1 MIPDGESVALLGLGA
16 NLGDP
21 RAQLREA
28 IKQLG
33 MIVHV
38 TDVSSVYLTEPV
50 GETDQPRFLNL
61 VCRVRT
67 GLTPSA
73 LLALAHAV
81 EQRIGRTR
89 YRKNEP
95 RLIDIDLLAYDD
107 LVMSSDDLTLPHPRM
122 GRRGFVLHPLA
133 EIAAEWRHP
142 VTGLSALEMLEAAGE
157 LEAVEPAGTLGR

>member
-16 NLGDP
+16 NIGDP

-38 TDVSSVYLTEPV
+38 TDVSSVYLSDPV

-61 VCRVRT
+61 ACRVRT
-67 GLTPSA
+67 GLTPAA

-89 YRKNEP
+89 QRKNEP

-107 LVMSSDDLTLPHPRM
+107 LVTDDGELTLPHPRM
-122 GRRGFVLHPLA
+122 EHRGFVLHPLA
-133 EIAAEWRHP
+133 EIAPDWRHP
-142 VTGLSALEMLEAAGE
+142 VSGLSAAEMLEAAGP
-157 LEAVEPAGTLGR
+157 LETIERAGRLDR